1 MGSRGILTKKV
12 NTYERYHCKNRYKV
26 INTNFDFL
34 DFLLS
39 GSLCDAQPEEV
50 FHLGLVFRRDVLRQ
64 HSPELLDQG
73 RLQAQHHLQTAHDT
87 AVLFTFRLNI
97 IYKQL
102 TIRWFILNSGSASS
116 TNSSRPA
123 IYFKFRLNITG
134 ASFYIQAQHHL
145 KTAHNNVVHFKF
157 RLSII

>member
-1 MGSRGILTKKV
+1 MPSSVGSKKNHSTLLYNCLISFFGTRQKLKMGSRGILTKKV

-34 DFLLS
+34 EFLLS

-102 TIRWFILNSGSASS
+102 TIRWFILNLGSASS
-116 TNSSRPA
+116 TNSSR
-123 IYFKFRLNITG
+123 YSD
-134 ASFYIQAQHHL
+134 SF
-145 KTAHNNVVHFKF
+145 
-157 RLSII
+157 